1 MFQSHACKNSKRLLL
16 SKKKLVVF
24 GLKTSF
30 ERYAIVRLIVVEG
43 DPLCLKY
50 YPWIVSLFS
59 FSPPSPPLL
68 CPPPL

>member
-1 MFQSHACKNSKRLLL
+1 MQKFEASSP
-16 SKKKLVVF
+16 
-24 GLKTSF
+24 LKVEVGRFRSENIF
-30 ERYAIVRLIVVEG
+30 LERYAIVRLIVVEG